1 MTKHTDSPKF
11 RASVEWDGNYWVAT
25 PEGGGVTQARR
36 LDQLPARIVEVLHL
50 LTGQEVDPSDVVLEI
65 RSDDELGR
73 RATELRAR
81 RAELEASEKELAEL
95 TASTAR
101 ALRERGMNLRDIG
114 TLTGV
119 SYQRVHQLVS

>member
-1 MTKHTDSPKF
+1 MTRHTDSPRF
-11 RASVEWDGNYWVAT
+11 RAVVEWDGRYWVAT
-25 PEGGGVTQARR
+25 PEAGGVTQARR
-36 LDQLPARIVEVLHL
+36 LDQLPDR
-50 LTGQEVDPSDVVLEI
+50 VLEVIHLMTGHDIDPGDIALDI
-65 RSDDELGR
+65 RYEDELGR
-73 RATELRAR
+73 RAAELRER
-81 RAELEASEKELAEL
+81 RADLKASEKELAVL